1 MLTFRVWLPLG
12 VVGITLTLLADPAIT
27 PKDRFTPR
35 QRNYWAFQPVQSPA
49 VPKAGKPAWVRNP
62 VDAFILS
69 KLEEKQL
76 TPSPEADKATLLR
89 RVSLDLIG
97 LPPTPDELQ
106 AFLADKSTGAYEKV
120 VDRLLASP
128 RYGERWGRH
137 WLDLAR
143 YADSDGF
150 KADHTRPNIWHYR
163 DYVIQSFNE
172 DKPYNRFVR
181 EQIAGDEIWPDS
193 LTAKVAT
200 AFNRHYPEEYNA
212 QNLRAR
218 RQEILNDITDTTS
231 AVFLGMTFGCAKCH
245 DHKFDPILQE
255 DYYKLQAFFANVSA
269 VDDLTLL
276 QGNRLAEYQKKRAVW
291 EEQTKSIR
299 DQMAALLEPAR
310 KKLYHSRFIAY
321 APDVQA
327 AVEKPAAQRSPL
339 EQWMVHRTE
348 PFLTLVDEKEWDK
361 TLKGDD
367 KKRYEQL
374 AEELKKFAALDP
386 GELPVSPYMTELG
399 HDAPSTSTLAVGN
412 VEKPLKEVE
421 PGFLTILNAPAPK
434 IERPAGIDS
443 TGRRTALANWLVDP
457 ANPLTARVLV
467 NRLWQH
473 HFGKGIVGT
482 PSDFGVMGTRPSNPE
497 LLDWL
502 SAEFVRSGWSMK
514 HMHRL
519 MVTSSTYRQSSELRQ
534 DAAAIDDS
542 DRYLWRFPRQRLD
555 AEVIRDSALYLTGNL
570 NFKMGG
576 PGVYAELPDGMPA
589 PRGGWETENDPA
601 ERNRR
606 SVYIFVRRNSR
617 YPMLEVFDLASTQET
632 CPRRDVTTIAPQAL
646 SLLNSK
652 LSREWSE
659 ALAGRVIHDAGPQ
672 FPAEL
677 DRAYAL
683 AYSRRPDAQEKDIA
697 FTFLAR
703 QLKLLAER
711 RAAGEKISQVPDLP
725 AGLDPLQAAALVDF
739 CQALINSNEFVYS
752 N

>member
-1 MLTFRVWLPLG
+1 
-12 VVGITLTLLADPAIT
+12 
-27 PKDRFTPR
+27 
-35 QRNYWAFQPVQSPA
+35 
-49 VPKAGKPAWVRNP
+49 
-62 VDAFILS
+62 
-69 KLEEKQL
+69 
-76 TPSPEADKATLLR
+76 
-89 RVSLDLIG
+89 
-97 LPPTPDELQ
+97 
-106 AFLADKSTGAYEKV
+106 
-120 VDRLLASP
+120 
-128 RYGERWGRH
+128 
-137 WLDLAR
+137 
-143 YADSDGF
+143 
-150 KADHTRPNIWHYR
+150 
-163 DYVIQSFNE
+163 
-172 DKPYNRFVR
+172 
-181 EQIAGDEIWPDS
+181 
-193 LTAKVAT
+193 
-200 AFNRHYPEEYNA
+200 
-212 QNLRAR
+212 
-218 RQEILNDITDTTS
+218 
-231 AVFLGMTFGCAKCH
+231 
-245 DHKFDPILQE
+245 
-255 DYYKLQAFFANVSA
+255 
-269 VDDLTLL
+269 
-276 QGNRLAEYQKKRAVW
+276 
-291 EEQTKSIR
+291 
-299 DQMAALLEPAR
+299 MAALLEPAR

-374 AEELKKFAALDP
+374 AEELKKFAPLDP

-421 PGFLTILNAPAPK
+421 PGFLTILNAAVPK

-443 TGRRTALANWLVDP
+443 TGRRTVLANWLVDP
-457 ANPLTARVLV
+457 ANPLTARVMV

-519 MVTSSTYRQSSELRQ
+519 MVTSSTYRQSSEFRQ

-589 PRGGWETENDPA
+589 PRGGWDTEKDPG

-617 YPMLEVFDLASTQET
+617 YPMLEVFDLAGTEET
-632 CPRRDVTTIAPQAL
+632 CPRRDVTTIAP
-646 SLLNSK
+646 
-652 LSREWSE
+652 
-659 ALAGRVIHDAGPQ
+659 
-672 FPAEL
+672 
-677 DRAYAL
+677 
-683 AYSRRPDAQEKDIA
+683 
-697 FTFLAR
+697 
-703 QLKLLAER
+703 
-711 RAAGEKISQVPDLP
+711 
-725 AGLDPLQAAALVDF
+725 
-739 CQALINSNEFVYS
+739 
-752 N
+752 